1 MVTACGNNSSVTV
14 LAKRSS
20 VYSCYNTPQYKKIF
34 TEFSVA
40 NDIKILTSRIYR
52 GLAHKD
58 HAGFKKTL
66 NLLRETYWFPD
77 MSQMIQENIE
87 ICWPC
92 NVVCLGK
99 AAQVDFKG
107 SIDSKC

>member
-1 MVTACGNNSSVTV
+1 MCMVTACVNNSSVTV

-66 NLLRETYWFPD
+66 T
-77 MSQMIQENIE
+77 SQT
-87 ICWPC
+87 
-92 NVVCLGK
+92 CLK
-99 AAQVDFKG
+99 
-107 SIDSKC
+107 